1 MPTRSHRST
10 PAWTCARTSDTV
22 TSAQWIGRVARP
34 LAIVGG
40 AVPGVLLVERFLR
53 DDLGA
58 NPAEKLEHFTGTVA
72 LVTLL
77 VCLTITPLRR
87 LTHLNPLIRLRKP
100 IGLWAFAYA
109 CMHFSCYLVFD
120 QSLDL
125 HEILHDI
132 VKRPYITVG
141 FSAFLIL
148 LSLALTSSTWS
159 ITKLGGRRW
168 RGLHALIYLAG
179 GLGVAHYLWSV
190 KRDATVPDALGM
202 ILFVLLGL
210 RFWRRPNVAQRQ
222 TNLSGS

>member
-1 MPTRSHRST
+1 M
-10 PAWTCARTSDTV
+10 
-22 TSAQWIGRVARP
+22 
-34 LAIVGG
+34 LGG
-40 AVPGVLLVERFLR
+40 AIPGAVLVERFLR

-72 LVTLL
+72 LVTVL
-77 VCLTITPLRR
+77 VCLTVTPLRR
-87 LTHLNPLIRLRKP
+87 LTGVNPLIRLRKP

-132 VKRPYITVG
+132 AKRPYITVG

-148 LSLALTSSTWS
+148 LSLALTSTTWS
-159 ITKLGGRRW
+159 IAKLGGRRW
-168 RGLHALIYLAG
+168 RGLHALIYPAG

-190 KRDATVPDALGM
+190 KRDATVPDALGL
-202 ILFVLLGL
+202 ILFLLLWL
-210 RFWRRPNVAQRQ
+210 RFWRRPAGAVVRSVIASAPR
-222 TNLSGS
+222 

>member
-1 MPTRSHRST
+1 ML
-10 PAWTCARTSDTV
+10 
-22 TSAQWIGRVARP
+22 RP
-34 LAIVGG
+34 LVILGG
-40 AVPGVLLVERFLR
+40 VVPGVVLVERFLR

-58 NPAEKLEHFTGTVA
+58 NPAEALEHFTGTVA

-87 LTHLNPLIRLRKP
+87 LTGINPLIRLRKP

-109 CMHFSCYLVFD
+109 CVHFSCYLVFD

-141 FSAFLIL
+141 FTAFLIL
-148 LSLALTSSTWS
+148 LSLALTSTTWS

-190 KRDATVPDALGM
+190 KRDATVPDALGL
-202 ILFVLLGL
+202 ILFLLLGL
-210 RFWRRPNVAQRQ
+210 RFWRRPAAAVSPAR
-222 TNLSGS
+222 